1 MMSKEIRSGNEVI
14 AEFMELPHA
23 NQTDNGTLYS
33 HTDWEGGEW
42 AYFADDL
49 CYQKSWDWL
58 MPVVEKIEGYGF
70 SVFIHNDG
78 CYIKPTY
85 YFGNFPAIGN
95 IGDSKIGATYKA
107 VLAFINWYN
116 TKS

>member
-42 AYFADDL
+42 GIL
-49 CYQKSWDWL
+49 R
-58 MPVVEKIEGYGF
+58 
-70 SVFIHNDG
+70 
-78 CYIKPTY
+78 
-85 YFGNFPAIGN
+85 
-95 IGDSKIGATYKA
+95 
-107 VLAFINWYN
+107 
-116 TKS
+116 

>member
-1 MMSKEIRSGNEVI
+1 MLIKQITAHCILIQIGKV
-14 AEFMELPHA
+14 A
-23 NQTDNGTLYS
+23 NG
-33 HTDWEGGEW
+33 